1 MHATRITPALRKT
14 IVRRILRVAKPRKVI
29 LFGSAARGE
38 MTPDSDIDLLVIED
52 TAPDPRGESVRI
64 CDALRGLGTPFDVS
78 VMESIWFEESKR
90 VVGGLAY
97 PAHREGR
104 VLYEAARSHS

>member
-1 MHATRITPALRKT
+1 MKSGRITAALRRT
-14 IVRRILRVAKPRKVI
+14 IVRRILRVAAPRKVI
-29 LFGSAARGE
+29 LFGSAARSA

-64 CDALRGLGTPFDVS
+64 REALGRLGRPVDVI
-78 VMESIWFEESKR
+78 VMESPWFEASKR
-90 VVGGLAY
+90 VFGGLAY

-104 VLYEAARSHS
+104 VLHEAAGPHP